1 MVAVL
6 MLLYHVILCKF
17 ILYLKSQF
25 WENTRSKP
33 VLITLC
39 KVLCRRAICQLRFRV
54 GRKVPVK
61 VTEISWKKV
70 RNLPFQLLLSPYFS
84 SSAKH
89 GGRHFLMTLSHLPEI
104 FWQTSWQTST
114 NLSLKEYLLKYDKES
129 VVIDSKDSM
138 SHKIQ

>member
-6 MLLYHVILCKF
+6 MLLYNVILCKF

-89 GGRHFLMTLSHLPEI
+89 GGRHFLTTLNHLPEI
-104 FWQTSWQTST
+104 FWQTSGKPQEIFRWKST
-114 NLSLKEYLLKYDKES
+114 CSNTIKN
-129 VVIDSKDSM
+129 
-138 SHKIQ
+138 QW